1 MKRKILRE
9 EHGITLIALIIT
21 IIIMLILVAVT
32 ISILINSGLIGKA
45 KKAGEDYKTSYEQEQ
60 RLGDSITIDG
70 VTYNSI
76 DEYLA
81 DLNSSNPA
89 GAGTLTITTNEIETE
104 SRAVILEVSVDGET
118 VPTEEDLQTL
128 EETNEEQVK
137 SMFLKGLQ
145 SLGAPYTSWNQ
156 LESDQ
161 PFNGVSQTV
170 QSAFEAYSS
179 GPLSGYTNPYDFII
193 QTKAYLP
200 DTAITCNGQ
209 TVTGKAGKGELV
221 LVKNGNYTI
230 TAANTEGTGTTN
242 VNITKCKIEEFSSIQ
257 TTKQTLTIDG
267 FTVTIPAGFAYGTSA
282 NIGHVTTGLVITD
295 SVENVNGQNYSNGN
309 EFVWIPV
316 DENLKVGTAS
326 NNKVMARISSGTD
339 YEGVPY
345 DFSGTGNSTTS
356 TEKSNYGVSTT
367 SWREPAIVAYDTGEY
382 SSQGITLSSL
392 QNEYNAMI
400 ASIKANK
407 GFYVGRYEMGIENNK
422 AVSKLGITPA
432 TAHDGCTNEETGE
445 GALRWYGL
453 YDKAKTYTNS
463 SNSVQSHMIWGA
475 EYDAMLNFA
484 LEDTNENT
492 NSKGKVTSTEYG
504 NYGLKPLKTGTTT
517 TLDKIINIYD
527 LGGNMREWTAE
538 ADVMS
543 YRASRGGSC
552 SYNDPASIRGDYNPN
567 ECNSGSSC
575 RSALYIK

>member
-1 MKRKILRE
+1 MRKER
-9 EHGITLIALIIT
+9 GITLIALIIT

-45 KKAGEDYKTSYEQEQ
+45 KKAGEDYKTSYEQES
-60 RLGDSITIDG
+60 RMGDSITIDG

-89 GAGTLTITTNEIETE
+89 GAGTLTLTTNEIETE
-104 SRAVILEVSVDGET
+104 SRAIILEVSI
-118 VPTEEDLQTL
+118 
-128 EETNEEQVK
+128 
-137 SMFLKGLQ
+137 S
-145 SLGAPYTSWNQ
+145 
-156 LESDQ
+156 SDQ
-161 PFNGVSQTV
+161 PAPTEADLAALSEAEQQRMFVIAFNNFATATWENFQDWYREDVTIQELYEGVID
-170 QSAFEAYSS
+170 E
-179 GPLSGYTNPYDFII
+179 GYIPDNYASVYDFII

-200 DTAITCNGQ
+200 DTTYTCNGQ
-209 TVTGKAGKGELV
+209 TITSGKAEFV
-221 LVKNGNYTI
+221 IAKNGSYTV

-257 TTKQTLTIDG
+257 DTKQTLTIDG
-267 FTVTIPAGFAYGTSA
+267 FTVTIPAGFAYGTSE
-282 NIGHVTTGLVITD
+282 NVGHVTTGLVITD
-295 SVENVNGQNYSNGN
+295 SIEVVNGKNYSNGN

-339 YEGVPY
+339 YEGVLY
-345 DFSGTGNSTTS
+345 NFYGTGSSTYS
-356 TEKSNYGVSTT
+356 EEKTNYGVSTT
-367 SWREPAIVAYDTGEY
+367 SYREPAYLTH
-382 SSQGITLSSL
+382 SSYGDASSYNTIGLTQNSL
-392 QNEYNAMI
+392 QTEYNNMI

-432 TAHDGCTNEETGE
+432 SAYDGCTNEETGE
-445 GALRWYGL
+445 GALRWWGL

-463 SNSVQSHMIWGA
+463 SNSIQSHMIWGA

-492 NSKGKVTSTEYG
+492 NSKGKVTSTAYG
-504 NYGLKPLKTGTTT
+504 NYGGKILKTGTTAT
-517 TLDKIINIYD
+517 SDKIINIYD
-527 LGGNMREWTAE
+527 LGGNMWEWTTE
-538 ADVMS
+538 AVGTGDRVD
-543 YRASRGGSC
+543 RGRHC
-552 SYNDPASIRGDYNPN
+552 WR
-567 ECNSGSSC
+567 
-575 RSALYIK
+575 